1 MSKLASLSGESTR
14 EFRLVPWPD
23 ADVRSA
29 AFELEARTF
38 GVRYGVPYDTHVL
51 EFLPYES
58 ASAFLVVVDE
68 RDQVA
73 AAMRLITP
81 GPAGLKTLVEAAKA
95 PWWIDS
101 MRGAAAV
108 GVDPHRTWDV
118 GTLAAA
124 PGLGQHR
131 FAVTAALYHGLTLA
145 ASRNRVK
152 SLLMTVDERVRG
164 ILQTFG
170 LYTSALPN
178 AKPAPFEGSPASTP
192 VYGHCAHM
200 LDTQRRVNPEAY
212 RLVTQG
218 VGLNGVHIPPAAAF
232 TLPQST
238 RTDEAVGADAID
250 DELALDAVLLGS
262 GDDLRRRG

>member
-1 MSKLASLSGESTR
+1 MSTEASLSVGPAR
-14 EFRLVPWPD
+14 EFRLVAWPD
-23 ADVRSA
+23 GDVRAA

-95 PWWIDS
+95 PWWIDAQ
-101 MRGAAAV
+101 RGAAVV
-108 GVDPHRTWDV
+108 GVDPQRTWDV

-145 ASRNRVK
+145 AERNRVK

-164 ILQTFG
+164 ILETFG
-170 LYTSALPN
+170 LYTTALPG

-192 VYGHCAHM
+192 VYGHCAQM
-200 LDTQRRVNPEAY
+200 LDAQRRVNPEAY

-218 VGLNGVHIPPAAAF
+218 VGLDAVRIPPAAQF
-232 TLPQST
+232 TLGHTLEPTTTTETATTHRPTAATAPVPASLP
-238 RTDEAVGADAID
+238 AFA
-250 DELALDAVLLGS
+250 
-262 GDDLRRRG
+262 

>member
-1 MSKLASLSGESTR
+1 
-14 EFRLVPWPD
+14 LVAWPNP
-23 ADVRSA
+23 ALRA
-29 AFELEARTF
+29 QAFELEARTF
-38 GVRYGVPYDTHVL
+38 GVRYGVPYDAHVV

-58 ASAFLVVVDE
+58 ASEFLVVVDDC
-68 RDQVA
+68 DQVV

-95 PWWIDS
+95 PWCIDA

-108 GVDPHRTWDV
+108 GVDPQRTWDV

-145 ASRNRVK
+145 AGRNRVK

-192 VYGHCAHM
+192 VYGHCAQM

-218 VGLNGVHIPPAAAF
+218 VGLEGVHIPLAEEFALGRAPEPTGAGTGAVRRRIGLPNSAVAPMPAA
-232 TLPQST
+232 LPVF
-238 RTDEAVGADAID
+238 A
-250 DELALDAVLLGS
+250 
-262 GDDLRRRG
+262 